1 MKDKKIVK
9 SVKAAH
15 LTVLVVDD
23 DEMIRNIIVEQLKV
37 IGFQRFVEA
46 ENGSVALKYIL
57 DPLYK
62 VDLILCDWEMPKA
75 DGLTLLRAV
84 RASRY
89 HAQTPFILVT
99 SQQSQERV
107 KISQAKK
114 HHVDAYIVK
123 PFHAETLREKVFS
136 VLLDAL
142 EKKKAS

>member
-1 MKDKKIVK
+1 MKDEKSK
-9 SVKAAH
+9 SVKTSH

-23 DEMIRNIIVEQLKV
+23 DHMIREIIVQHLKT
-37 IGFQRFVEA
+37 IGFQKFIEA
-46 ENGSVALKYIL
+46 ENGSEAMKYIL

-62 VDLILCDWEMPKA
+62 IDLILCDWEMPKA

-89 HAQTPFILVT
+89 NPNTPFIFVT

-107 KISQAKK
+107 KISKAKK

-123 PFHAETLREKVFS
+123 PFHAETLREKVFQ
-136 VLLDAL
+136 VLFDAM
-142 EKKKAS
+142 EKKPAS